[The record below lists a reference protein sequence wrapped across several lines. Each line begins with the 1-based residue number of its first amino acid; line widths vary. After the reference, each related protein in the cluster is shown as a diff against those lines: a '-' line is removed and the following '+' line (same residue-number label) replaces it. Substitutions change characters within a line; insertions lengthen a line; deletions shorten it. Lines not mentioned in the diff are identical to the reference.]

1 MRKRWEMFERK
12 DLVVYGATG
21 VCEVV
26 DIGTP
31 QIEGIDKERIYY
43 TLHPVYSN
51 EGVIYTPVDNTSVAM
66 RHVMSAYNANELIN
80 SLNDLEPMKPDNMKQ
95 WETECKEAMRQ
106 CDSRTCCRIVKTL
119 YFRKMRRLASGRKS
133 TTMDERYLHNTGEHL
148 FGELAVALG
157 RSKEEV
163 TDCVLKKLDDSYKG
177 IVR

>member
-51 EGVIYTPVDNTSVAM
+51 EESYI
-66 RHVMSAYNANELIN
+66 H
-80 SLNDLEPMKPDNMKQ
+80 
-95 WETECKEAMRQ
+95 
-106 CDSRTCCRIVKTL
+106 
-119 YFRKMRRLASGRKS
+119 RL
-133 TTMDERYLHNTGEHL
+133 TTQGWR
-148 FGELAVALG
+148 
-157 RSKEEV
+157 
-163 TDCVLKKLDDSYKG
+163 
-177 IVR
+177 